1 MCFQTLHL
9 KKYVFGTE
17 SAFFNILETNPKAY
31 LVAGAGAGDT
41 EGHGGTVAN
50 MGVVGFRQQLYHS
63 CTKEYFGLIIIPNKV
78 IIFTDIL
85 SFQQLED

>member
-1 MCFQTLHL
+1 MFSGLNPPFL
-9 KKYVFGTE
+9 
-17 SAFFNILETNPKAY
+17 NILETNPKAY

-41 EGHGGTVAN
+41 ERHGGAVAN

-63 CTKEYFGLIIIPNKV
+63 CTKEYFGLIIIPHKV